1 MPKVLFVCT
10 GNTCR
15 SPMAAA
21 LMRHAARQAG
31 AAVEVL
37 SAGTFAAPGESA
49 TPEAWTALQA
59 RGVDPGDHRSALL
72 TREMVAGA
80 DVVLTMTAGH
90 KQFVLDI
97 APEAANKVFT
107 LAEYAGE
114 GPANI
119 PDPFGQDLET
129 YKQTADTLERLV
141 QGALDRLIKEAG
153 TR

>member
-21 LMRHAARQAG
+21 IMRRMAEQQA
-31 AAVEVL
+31 VDIEVV
-37 SAGTFAAPGESA
+37 SAGTFAAPGIPA
-49 TPEAWTALQA
+49 TPEAYAALLS
-59 RGVDPGDHRSALL
+59 RGVDPGEHRSALL

-80 DVVLTMTAGH
+80 DLVLTMTVKH
-90 KQFVLDI
+90 KEFVTSI
-97 APEAANKVFT
+97 APEATPRVLS

-114 GPANI
+114 GAMDI
-119 PDPFGQDLET
+119 PDPFGQDLAK
-129 YKQTADTLERLV
+129 YKQTAEVLDRLV
-141 QGALDRLIKEAG
+141 RAALDRLLKEAD

>member
-21 LMRHAARQAG
+21 LMRHAAAERG
-31 AAVEVL
+31 IAVDVA
-37 SAGTFAAPGESA
+37 SAGTFAAPGEPA
-49 TPEAWTALQA
+49 TPEASRALQE
-59 RGVDPGDHRSALL
+59 RGVDPGEHRAALL

-80 DVVLTMTAGH
+80 DVVLTMTARH
-90 KQFVLDI
+90 KEFVLGL
-97 APEAANKVFT
+97 APEAAARVFT

-114 GPANI
+114 GGTEV

-129 YKQTADTLERLV
+129 YKQTADTLARLV
-141 QGALDRLIKEAG
+141 QGALDRLLKEDPS
-153 TR
+153 R